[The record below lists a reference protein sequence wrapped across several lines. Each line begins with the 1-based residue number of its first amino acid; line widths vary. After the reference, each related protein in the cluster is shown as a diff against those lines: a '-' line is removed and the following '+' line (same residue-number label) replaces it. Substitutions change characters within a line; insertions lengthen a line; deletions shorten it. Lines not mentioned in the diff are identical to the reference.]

1 MLLGNFFV
9 AALTG
14 SSLWAVGFE
23 FFAAGVAFAF
33 AALTGSSFGATAFAL
48 AIAFVFALAGT
59 FAAFAFAAFAALSS
73 SLRATALVASGSL
86 GTIAVG
92 TVASLLH
99 NLQLVSRNFLSRAL
113 GALSLESE
121 HYSLN
126 CKEEAYDSSPSAS
139 SLLEAWQPSCVVGT
153 ERLES
158 TPEAVSHVEPEGT
171 ETDKINH
178 ENAPS
183 ESTAELQH
191 DLSPAIGRRHLIGAA
206 GKNLGKHHAA
216 PELIEV
222 KHCEAGNHHTEGEHV
237 LRSPLYRLGAS
248 GYVVRVVTASLLVL
262 DSKPECV
269 DDVNYE

>member
-14 SSLWAVGFE
+14 SSLWATGLKTL
-23 FFAAGVAFAF
+23 FAAGVVFAFAALGSSLGATAFALACTLTAFALAAF
-33 AALTGSSFGATAFAL
+33 AALTGSSLG
-48 AIAFVFALAGT
+48 
-59 FAAFAFAAFAALSS
+59 
-73 SLRATALVASGSL
+73 ATALVASGSFS
-86 GTIAVG
+86 AVTVV

-113 GALSLESE
+113 GALSLECE

-126 CKEEAYDSSPSAS
+126 CKKEAYDSSPSAS
-139 SLLEAWQPSCVVGT
+139 SLLKAWQPSCVVGT

-158 TPEAVSHVEPEGT
+158 APEAVSHVEPEGC

-183 ESTAELQH
+183 ERTAELQH

>member
-1 MLLGNFFV
+1 M
-9 AALTG
+9 
-14 SSLWAVGFE
+14 
-23 FFAAGVAFAF
+23 
-33 AALTGSSFGATAFAL
+33 
-48 AIAFVFALAGT
+48 
-59 FAAFAFAAFAALSS
+59 
-73 SLRATALVASGSL
+73 
-86 GTIAVG
+86 
-92 TVASLLH
+92 
-99 NLQLVSRNFLSRAL
+99 
-113 GALSLESE
+113 
-121 HYSLN
+121 
-126 CKEEAYDSSPSAS
+126 
-139 SLLEAWQPSCVVGT
+139 
-153 ERLES
+153 
-158 TPEAVSHVEPEGT
+158 EPEGT

>member
-48 AIAFVFALAGT
+48 ACTLTAFAL
-59 FAAFAFAAFAALSS
+59 AAFAALTGS
-73 SLRATALVASGSL
+73 SLGATALVASGSFS
-86 GTIAVG
+86 AVTVV

-99 NLQLVSRNFLSRAL
+99 NLQLISRNFLSRAL

>member
-33 AALTGSSFGATAFAL
+33 AALGSSLGATAFAL
-48 AIAFVFALAGT
+48 ACTLTAFAL
-59 FAAFAFAAFAALSS
+59 AAFAALTGS
-73 SLRATALVASGSL
+73 SLGATALVASGSFS
-86 GTIAVG
+86 AVTVV

-158 TPEAVSHVEPEGT
+158 TPEAVSHVEPESG
-171 ETDKINH
+171 KAH
-178 ENAPS
+178 EIHYESDGASKSLVEIPS
-183 ESTAELQH
+183 AFVYMVSQHFRELH
-191 DLSPAIGRRHLIGAA
+191 LSP
-206 GKNLGKHHAA
+206 
-216 PELIEV
+216 ELNEV
-222 KHCEAGNHHTEGEHV
+222 ESHKAHDDNTEDEHV
-237 LRSPLYRLGAS
+237 LRSPFHVFRTCAHFIT
-248 GYVVRVVTASLLVL
+248 VVSARFLVL
-262 DSKPECV
+262 P
-269 DDVNYE
+269 

>member
-48 AIAFVFALAGT
+48 ACTLTAFAL
-59 FAAFAFAAFAALSS
+59 AAFAALTGS
-73 SLRATALVASGSL
+73 SLGATALVASGSFS
-86 GTIAVG
+86 AVTVV

-248 GYVVRVVTASLLVL
+248 GYVVSNADGIWNNNAFYR
-262 DSKPECV
+262 
-269 DDVNYE
+269 NIR